1 MVPGPAMEATA
12 AAVENLLEMQIPRP
26 QPRTTE
32 PGNLG
37 RTSSLYFDE
46 PFRKFWDNAWKTQ
59 IQNKKNLGFNQ
70 LSTVYLLNDHSVS
83 SLSLTFLICKITQSA
98 KICKHFLAG
107 SVVKNPPANAGA
119 MGVLASSLG
128 GEDLL
133 EEEVATHSRILAGEI
148 PRRGAWRTTVHRVT
162 KSQTRLIDWARTHY
176 LPENALTS
184 TLYILINLTQQA
196 TRKVLLSFIPT
207 EHYKARKQNQ
217 NLNSGFS
224 NSKILALSLF
234 HKICWPALSPSS
246 LPPSSLLSSLFP
258 SPLLVSVYLSFSL
271 SREIYF
277 STTKLEIN

>member
-98 KICKHFLAG
+98 KICKHFPCWL
-107 SVVKNPPANAGA
+107 S
-119 MGVLASSLG
+119 
-128 GEDLL
+128 GE
-133 EEEVATHSRILAGEI
+133 ESTCQ
-148 PRRGAWRTTVHRVT
+148 RRSHGR
-162 KSQTRLIDWARTHY
+162 
-176 LPENALTS
+176 PG
-184 TLYILINLTQQA
+184 
-196 TRKVLLSFIPT
+196 FIPGRGRSPGRGSGNPLQDSCRGNPT
-207 EHYKARKQNQ
+207 ER
-217 NLNSGFS
+217 
-224 NSKILALSLF
+224 SLEDY
-234 HKICWPALSPSS
+234 SP
-246 LPPSSLLSSLFP
+246 
-258 SPLLVSVYLSFSL
+258 
-271 SREIYF
+271 
-277 STTKLEIN
+277 